1 MKRSRLYLYTFGGIL
16 LSMVVVGL
24 FAIPVVMQQVRAA
37 YIAVQT
43 DVNQRQAEGMAR
55 VLGNLISSGQDPE
68 VVIQTLQT
76 SVEGSE
82 VDRGFLCMIESADG
96 KLLCHPDS
104 QMVGE
109 DVGPLGMTFSPK
121 GAPDSTMIPWL
132 QAIQG
137 PATGGVIHYPDGS
150 AEINY
155 LTPVPGSSWVLS
167 SHENTARVEK
177 EIQGLQ
183 TLAGVGFAFLG
194 LIVAFPASFAAR
206 RVSQGYE
213 QRLLV
218 EQKKS
223 DDLLLNILPAPV
235 ARRLKDDE
243 GVIADNHESVHVLF
257 ADIVGFTKMTKGV
270 EPAKVLKLLNFLFS
284 RFDSLAKKYGV
295 EKIKTIGDAYMVAG
309 GLNTNSDLKQLALLA
324 LEMLEVVRTEFQD
337 KGRNI
342 QIRIGLHTGPAVAGV
357 IGTSKF
363 AYDLWGETVNTASR
377 MESMGEPGKIHV
389 SDEVRRVLQTQF
401 SFEERGEV
409 NIKGVGRM
417 RTWFL
422 LKSLPQNKE

>member
-1 MKRSRLYLYTFGGIL
+1 MKRSRLYLYTFVGIL

-55 VLGNLISSGQDPE
+55 VLGNLIAAGQDPAT
-68 VVIQTLQT
+68 VIQTLQT

-82 VDRGFLCMIESADG
+82 VDRGYLCMLESADG
-96 KLLCHPDS
+96 NLLCHPNP
-104 QMVGE
+104 QMVGMG
-109 DVGPLGMTFSPK
+109 VGPMGMTFSPK
-121 GAPDSTMIPWL
+121 GQPESTMIPWL
-132 QAIQG
+132 TAIQG
-137 PATGGVIHYPDGS
+137 PATGGVIHYPDGT
-150 AEINY
+150 AEINF

-167 SHENTARVEK
+167 SHENTKRVEG

-183 TLAGVGFAFLG
+183 TLAGAGFAVLG
-194 LIVAFPASFAAR
+194 LLVAFPASFAAR
-206 RVSQGYE
+206 RVSRGYE
-213 QRLLV
+213 RRLLE

-223 DDLLLNILPAPV
+223 DDLLLNILPAPI
-235 ARRLKDDE
+235 ARRLKDDD
-243 GVIADNHESVHVLF
+243 GVIAENHDEVHVLF

-270 EPAKVLKLLNFLFS
+270 EPEKVLKLLNFLFS
-284 RFDSLAKKYGV
+284 RFDTLAGQYGL

-309 GLNTNSDLKQLALLA
+309 GLNTNSDLKQMALMA
-324 LEMLEVVRTEFQD
+324 LDMLKVVREEFQD

-342 QIRIGLHTGPAVAGV
+342 QLRIGLHSGPAVAGV

-363 AYDLWGETVNTASR
+363 AYDLWGDTVNTASR
-377 MESMGEPGKIHV
+377 MESMGEPGRIHV
-389 SDEVRRVLQTQF
+389 TDEVRRLLRSEF
-401 SFEERGEV
+401 AFEERGEV
-409 NIKGVGRM
+409 NIKGVGRL

-422 LKSLPQNKE
+422 VEA